1 MKTKFKEIGFT
12 MKEAKDFMR
21 DVAKKENVELVFLT
35 KDDGHGGYNYGGS
48 AGNIMLA
55 PFRKG
60 KTGERDRSKKYPLV
74 RDCDNP
80 VECMLVAFFHEL
92 AHVRLTDKVPSIVK
106 GYSWNNTS
114 RFQFETWITMLGVE
128 YAHSKYGLKFSD
140 QSFMWM
146 LNENSSY
153 METDW
158 KRDRA
163 ALVQKRATSTSY
175 ITAVQWEFDGVH
187 AGEIE
192 FKEEVKAEKGGRKRG
207 AKKGGMA

>member
-1 MKTKFKEIGFT
+1 MRTKFKEIGYT
-12 MKEAKDFMR
+12 MKGAKDFMR
-21 DVAKKENVELVFLT
+21 EVAKKEKVELKFLT
-35 KDDGHGGYNYGGS
+35 KDGGRGGYNYGGS

-60 KTGERDRSKKYPLV
+60 KKGDRDRSNKYPLD

-80 VECMLVAFFHEL
+80 VECMLIAFFHEL

-114 RFQFETWITMLGVE
+114 KFQFETWITMLGVE

-140 QSFMWM
+140 QSFMWL
-146 LNENSSY
+146 LNENATY
-153 METDW
+153 MEADW

-163 ALVQKRATSTSY
+163 ACVQKKATSTSY
-175 ITAVQWEFDGVH
+175 VTAVQWEFDGVH
-187 AGEIE
+187 EKRKKAIE
-192 FKEEVKAEKGGRKRG
+192 KSKLAIGGG
-207 AKKGGMA
+207 Q

>member
-21 DVAKKENVELVFLT
+21 EVAKKEKVELVFLT
-35 KDDGHGGYNYGGS
+35 KDEGKGGYNYGGS
-48 AGNIMLA
+48 ADNIMLA

-60 KTGERDRSKKYPLV
+60 ERFERDRDGKYPL
-74 RDCDNP
+74 DQECTNP
-80 VECMLVAFFHEL
+80 VECMLIAFFHEL

-146 LNENSSY
+146 LNENATY
-153 METDW
+153 MEADW
-158 KRDRA
+158 KCDRA
-163 ALVQKRATSTSY
+163 ALVQKKATSTSY
-175 ITAVQWEFDGVH
+175 VTVVQWEFDGRKD
-187 AGEIE
+187 GESAADG
-192 FKEEVKAEKGGRKRG
+192 KTASKKSAKP
-207 AKKGGMA
+207 AKKGGKA